1 MLCNYMSLHLQGQRL
16 SKYFIRQFFI
26 LLKLNTR
33 DNLPGEWGKDSE
45 INKIVYTEPCLWA
58 ACRISATGCITP
70 SAGTVNDTHS
80 QHKSLSAATQ
90 VEPLLGVKCAHPTG

>member
-45 INKIVYTEPCLWA
+45 INKIVYTEPFLWT
-58 ACRISATGCITP
+58 ACRIRTHTALPHTGPGVTP
-70 SAGTVNDTHS
+70 TARMRGWT
-80 QHKSLSAATQ
+80 
-90 VEPLLGVKCAHPTG
+90 EP